1 MNAFRGQ
8 IKTEQPDLT
17 FGELTKKLTEMWKA
31 LDDGERGVYEELAVK
46 DKARYQSEMEE
57 KGLAKKLTEAEANKP
72 KPNQRAFIMFSYV
85 ERAKIKLVDDTL
97 PNPKMLQKLAII
109 WQGKTVEEK
118 KVWQD
123 AAKVDKARYEKE
135 MAAYNA
141 GIEDAKEKMLI
152 AGTKRKASAGKLDA
166 AVVDGEANVEG
177 ETTTGSPGG
186 EASKKAK
193 TTEESGAESAENK
206 EADGVDSAKKTP
218 EKTPEKTQ
226 E

>member
-1 MNAFRGQ
+1 M
-8 IKTEQPDLT
+8 
-17 FGELTKKLTEMWKA
+17 
-31 LDDGERGVYEELAVK
+31 
-46 DKARYQSEMEE
+46 
-57 KGLAKKLTEAEANKP
+57 
-72 KPNQRAFIMFSYV
+72 
-85 ERAKIKLVDDTL
+85 
-97 PNPKMLQKLAII
+97 
-109 WQGKTVEEK
+109 EEK

-218 EKTPEKTQ
+218 EKTPEKT
-226 E
+226 